1 MPHFRYQ
8 ALNSE
13 ARLVLG
19 EIEADGVPEAVAS
32 LQSQGLTLQSISVA
46 DGSPMS
52 APPAQEPSGRMQPYA
67 TSRRLSSESV
77 ERAVLQSHMATI
89 LERGRAIAPALSAYA
104 EEMPAGGQ
112 RRQLTRVCRVLEGG
126 DPADAT
132 VALAELPE
140 CWIPLLS
147 AATTAPDL
155 GHVLREFLTESQR
168 TDELRQKWWL
178 TIVYPLILIGLATVV
193 MTALSIFVIP
203 EFRTIFEDFDLELP
217 PFTYFVLNLAS
228 FLSTWGVLFVVV
240 LVILLALLILNA
252 NRRLPESAFAW
263 AGGWFHAPFG
273 RRTAIAR
280 FARFVADLLES
291 GVSVPDSLRI
301 AGFTVKQSRLRQAA
315 WQMANDVESTG
326 GFSQRAYQRPLT
338 ASVAYALA
346 ADAPQRT
353 RVRLLRE
360 ISNCHAERVRI
371 GLSWTTG
378 VVEPLAIVVVGIA
391 VGCTVLGLFLPLV
404 SLING
409 LSN

>member
-1 MPHFRYQ
+1 
-8 ALNSE
+8 
-13 ARLVLG
+13 
-19 EIEADGVPEAVAS
+19 
-32 LQSQGLTLQSISVA
+32 
-46 DGSPMS
+46 
-52 APPAQEPSGRMQPYA
+52 
-67 TSRRLSSESV
+67 
-77 ERAVLQSHMATI
+77 
-89 LERGRAIAPALSAYA
+89 
-104 EEMPAGGQ
+104 
-112 RRQLTRVCRVLEGG
+112 
-126 DPADAT
+126 
-132 VALAELPE
+132 
-140 CWIPLLS
+140 
-147 AATTAPDL
+147 
-155 GHVLREFLTESQR
+155 
-168 TDELRQKWWL
+168 
-178 TIVYPLILIGLATVV
+178 
-193 MTALSIFVIP
+193 VIP

-228 FLSTWGVLFVVV
+228 FLSAWGVLFVVV